1 MLIVKKGDN
10 YYFNQVKM
18 AIYDDIL
25 KMSEGAEDGWGKAY
39 YHVIPSLI
47 EKYNFKT
54 GAEVGVAY
62 GGHSDA
68 ILTNTKLDL
77 LYSIDPYSLEH
88 DNTDGYF
95 FNRNG
100 KIEYFTQKDYEEL
113 NAFAQTRLKN
123 KHHERSEFLRLSSHA
138 AFSYFHFNNIL
149 LDFVFIDARHRY
161 EDLYTDI
168 FLWKEVIKKGGMIS
182 GHDYGHESYPGIKE
196 AVDQWF
202 DKVNVEDGNVWWVK
216 LDDTR
221 WI

>member
-1 MLIVKKGDN
+1 
-10 YYFNQVKM
+10 M
-18 AIYDDIL
+18 AIYDEL
-25 KMSEGAEDGWGKAY
+25 LEMSAGAEDGWGKAY
-39 YHVIPSLI
+39 YHVLPKLI
-47 EKYNFKT
+47 NQFGYKV

-62 GGHSDA
+62 GGHSESM
-68 ILTNTKLDL
+68 LRNTKIET

-88 DNTDGYF
+88 DNTDGYT
-95 FNRNG
+95 RPNG
-100 KIEYFTQKDYEEL
+100 VNFTQKEYEEL
-113 NAFAQTRLKN
+113 NAFAQTRLQKLFGS
-123 KHHERSEFLRLSSHA
+123 RSQFMRLSGHA
-138 AFSYFHFNNIL
+138 AFSHFHFNHIL

-182 GHDYGHESYPGIKE
+182 GHDYGHESYPGIKQ

-216 LDDTR
+216 LDDSR